1 MSHYQKLAVI
11 IIRMI
16 AVCVTLYGLIGMAS
30 AVPFV
35 ILLLRSP
42 MLGLI
47 GLLSPV
53 TYFIL
58 GIVLFALSK
67 PLAALIARGL

>member
-16 AVCVTLYGLIGMAS
+16 AVGVTLYALLLMVFGVFAVVLFHGVFPSEGLI
-30 AVPFV
+30 V
-35 ILLLRSP
+35 LLL
-42 MLGLI
+42 GN
-47 GLLSPV
+47 
-53 TYFIL
+53 IL

-67 PLAALIARGL
+67 PLASIIAIGL